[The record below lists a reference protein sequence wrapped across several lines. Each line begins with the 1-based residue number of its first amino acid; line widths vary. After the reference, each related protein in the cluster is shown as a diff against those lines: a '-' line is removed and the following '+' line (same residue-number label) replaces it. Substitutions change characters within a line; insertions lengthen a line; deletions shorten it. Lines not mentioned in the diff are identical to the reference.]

1 MVYNELLIVLMAFL
15 AVLMIVMTIIVLTR
29 PRKPPVIKEKEEPVE
44 KILVERGFERE
55 IEEESLDLD
64 KEETDSGY
72 TPVFIEAEP
81 EKPEYDELHSAYID
95 KIEPRILDE
104 TEPAYQEPVNDY
116 KKEVDLLE
124 RARKLTHEAM
134 QEEKHLVKEQPVDEP
149 SENQIQE
156 NEEIKSIVKD
166 IDETETSEYV
176 DFRTPVSEP
185 GEEVIITP
193 TKTFYDS
200 ISEKGEEDKMP
211 TLEGSPTLEEESPEL
226 EVEVYEEGEFDQIE
240 KFDLGLAEEQVERE
254 LEETMPAVET
264 VEITE
269 TEYRRRIRKPVIDEN
284 DENIKVD
291 LGIETCPHC
300 GSKVP
305 DTIYCINC
313 GKPLNPEKVE
323 EEDEV

>member
-55 IEEESLDLD
+55 IQEESLDLE

-81 EKPEYDELHSAYID
+81 EKPEYDELHSEYID
-95 KIEPRILDE
+95 KIEPSILDE

-134 QEEKHLVKEQPVDEP
+134 QEEKPLVKKQPEEEP
-149 SENQIQE
+149 LENQIQE
-156 NEEIKSIVKD
+156 DEEIKSIVED
-166 IDETETSEYV
+166 IDEPETSEYV

-193 TKTFYDS
+193 TKTFYDA
-200 ISEKGEEDKMP
+200 IPEKGEEDKMP
-211 TLEGSPTLEEESPEL
+211 TLEGSPTLDEESPEL

-254 LEETMPAVET
+254 LEEAMPAVEP